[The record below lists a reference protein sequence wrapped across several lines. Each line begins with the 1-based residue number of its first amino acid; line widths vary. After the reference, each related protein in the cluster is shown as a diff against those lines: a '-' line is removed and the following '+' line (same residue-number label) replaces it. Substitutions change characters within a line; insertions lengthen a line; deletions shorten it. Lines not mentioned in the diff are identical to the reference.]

1 MSIKSIKFAFL
12 LTDEFPV
19 NSFILAQESL
29 RIINQYKLDEIF
41 KSKIISEDGEDIRS
55 SNGMWWTPN
64 YSLQELFIPD
74 YLVIF
79 GGNLPIQKISKNI
92 LSSLRY
98 FYKNGSKLIAVDTG
112 AFCLAEAG
120 IITKNTKICLHWE
133 AKKNFIERYPYE
145 KVVDEK
151 YVINDNGIYFSSGGV
166 SILDLFLKIISDL
179 KGKNFAKEVSEALI
193 YEPQENTLEASHN
206 IRNASNNLIC
216 NKVIKIMEENIDS
229 PLKMNDIANEVN
241 ISLRTIERYFL
252 KYFGVT
258 PIKYYL
264 SLRIQNARNLLFYDE
279 YKISD
284 IANMCGFNYNSIFI
298 NTFKRFYNK
307 TPSEFRRYFRRKQY
321 DRSINSSAL

>member
-1 MSIKSIKFAFL
+1 MNVKSITFAFL

-41 KSKIISEDGEDIRS
+41 KYKIISENGENVRS

-64 YSLQELFIPD
+64 YSLQELYIPD

-79 GGNLPIQKISKNI
+79 GGNLPIQKISKNM

-98 FYKNGSKLIAVDTG
+98 FHKNGSKLIAVDTG
-112 AFCLAEAG
+112 AFSLAEAG
-120 IITKNTKICLHWE
+120 IISKNTKICLHWE
-133 AKKNFIERYPYE
+133 AKKNFIERYPYKE
-145 KVVDEK
+145 VTDEK
-151 YVINDNGIYFSSGGV
+151 YVLNDNGLYFSAGGV

-179 KGKNFAKEVSEALI
+179 KGKNFAKGVSEALI
-193 YEPQENTLEASHN
+193 YEPYENFSEPPHN
-206 IRNASNNLIC
+206 RRYTSNNLTC
-216 NKVIKIMEENIDS
+216 NKVIKIMEDNIEN
-229 PLKMNDIANEVN
+229 PLKMKEIAGQVN
-241 ISLRTIERYFL
+241 ISLRSIERYFL
-252 KYFGVT
+252 DYFGIS

-284 IANMCGFNYNSIFI
+284 IANMCGFNYNSMFI
-298 NTFKRFYNK
+298 NTFKKFYNK
-307 TPSEFRRYFRRKQY
+307 TPSEFRKYFRKRQY
-321 DRSINSSAL
+321 ENNINF